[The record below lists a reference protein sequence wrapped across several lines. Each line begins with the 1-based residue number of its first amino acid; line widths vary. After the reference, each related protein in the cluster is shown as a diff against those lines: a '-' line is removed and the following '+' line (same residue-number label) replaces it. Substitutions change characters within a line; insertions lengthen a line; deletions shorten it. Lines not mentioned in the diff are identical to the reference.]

1 MAIHAG
7 PAESRD
13 NDYFGQG
20 MNRCA
25 RLLGIAYGG
34 QVLISAAAADMA
46 RGELPPQASLL
57 DLGQHRL
64 KDLAGAE
71 QVYQLVAPGLTARFP
86 TLRSLDAKV
95 HNLPRPVTS
104 FVPREGD
111 VAEVR
116 ARLAKY
122 RIVTLVG
129 SGGSGKTRL
138 AVEVGAALLEEYPD
152 GVWIAEL
159 APLEDPLLVA
169 ETVCSTIGVPV
180 QGSRSA
186 TDSAAGYLRQKKA
199 LLILDNCEHL
209 VEAAARL
216 AEELV
221 LGCPSLLLLAT
232 SREPLGIDGE
242 STYRVPSLSFPSRT
256 EGITAAEALGYGA
269 VRLFVERAT
278 ATVDGFSLS
287 DANAPAVANICKH
300 LDGIPM
306 AIELAVPQ
314 LRMMPAQGLASRLH
328 DRFLLLVRG
337 SRTALPRHQTL
348 RTLFDW
354 SYNLLTEG
362 EKTLLRRLSVFAGG
376 WTLDS
381 ARFVTTGGPVE
392 DGNVFDLLSCLA
404 DKSLVVPDFS
414 GGEPRYKFLETARQY
429 AFHKLQ
435 ESGERGRRRRLA
447 EYLIRFYAEAGTA
460 WPTCPTGTWL
470 AKYEPE
476 LDNLRAALDWAFGPE
491 GDPGLGV
498 ELVGHSVRIWDEL
511 SLLPERE
518 RWFATA
524 LEQMRED
531 APPATKARLWLG
543 RTSSSAHGDRTNFE
557 PARSAA
563 ELFRAVGDRHGLGE
577 ALAKAGAALETPTT
591 TDEALPLLQEALQV
605 LRPLGH
611 SKQLA
616 SCLRSMAVARYFVQD
631 FAAARPLIA
640 QSAAAAQAVGD
651 RRGLAAA
658 QVASAELEFAAGATD
673 KAIEQIRAM
682 IDSGHHNPRLLAL
695 GRGNLAAY
703 LLATDRIGEA
713 KLEALGGLREARAL
727 GWRAAVVRIV
737 EHLALVAA
745 LAGNVD
751 GAARLLGYTV
761 AFYAAGAGSRE
772 FTELA
777 TYDRLVAELGRAL
790 PEKRIAALTDEGGA
804 WSEDEAVDAAIRT

>member
-1 MAIHAG
+1 MPGSPAVLDTALVPRAGQALPSGVLAFLITDIEGSTQRWEAWPEAMRVAMARHDHLVREALLRASGHVFRTAGDAFYAAFVSPSDAIAAALAAQQALGGEDFSGVGGIKVRMAIHAG

-95 HNLPRPVTS
+95 NNLPRPVTS
-104 FVPREGD
+104 FVPREAD
-111 VAEVR
+111 VAEVK

-129 SGGSGKTRL
+129 SGGAGKTRL
-138 AVEVGAALLEEYPD
+138 AVEVGADAPG
-152 GVWIAEL
+152 GVSRRRLDRRAC
-159 APLEDPLLVA
+159 AA
-169 ETVCSTIGVPV
+169 R
-180 QGSRSA
+180 GSRGSSPRR
-186 TDSAAGYLRQKKA
+186 SAARSGCPCR
-199 LLILDNCEHL
+199 
-209 VEAAARL
+209 AAARRSTARSDICARRRRSSSSTIASTSSKPRRTL

-256 EGITAAEALGYGA
+256 EGITAAEAARLRRGPP
-269 VRLFVERAT
+269 VRRARHRRPST
-278 ATVDGFSLS
+278 ASRLT

-314 LRMMPAQGLASRLH
+314 LRMMPAQGLATPPARPLPPARQGKPHGPPAPPDAADAVRLELQPPH
-328 DRFLLLVRG
+328 RRREDAAAAAFRVRG
-337 SRTALPRHQTL
+337 
-348 RTLFDW
+348 
-354 SYNLLTEG
+354 
-362 EKTLLRRLSVFAGG
+362 RL
-376 WTLDS
+376 D
-381 ARFVTTGGPVE
+381 ARFGRASSPPAAPVE

-447 EYLIRFYAEAGTA
+447 EYLIRFYAEAGDGLADVRRPGRGLRSTSPSSTTCAPRSTGPSGPRATRGSGSSSSATA
-460 WPTCPTGTWL
+460 CASGTSF
-470 AKYEPE
+470 
-476 LDNLRAALDWAFGPE
+476 RC
-491 GDPGLGV
+491 
-498 ELVGHSVRIWDEL
+498 
-511 SLLPERE
+511 LPERE

-524 LEQMRED
+524 LERMRED

-591 TDEALPLLQEALQV
+591 TG
-605 LRPLGH
+605 R
-611 SKQLA
+611 
-616 SCLRSMAVARYFVQD
+616 
-631 FAAARPLIA
+631 
-640 QSAAAAQAVGD
+640 SAAAPARRRSRSCGRWGTASSS
-651 RRGLAAA
+651 RAACAPWRSPATSCRISRLRGL
-658 QVASAELEFAAGATD
+658 
-673 KAIEQIRAM
+673 
-682 IDSGHHNPRLLAL
+682 
-695 GRGNLAAY
+695 
-703 LLATDRIGEA
+703 
-713 KLEALGGLREARAL
+713 
-727 GWRAAVVRIV
+727 
-737 EHLALVAA
+737 
-745 LAGNVD
+745 
-751 GAARLLGYTV
+751 
-761 AFYAAGAGSRE
+761 
-772 FTELA
+772 
-777 TYDRLVAELGRAL
+777 
-790 PEKRIAALTDEGGA
+790 
-804 WSEDEAVDAAIRT
+804 

>member
-34 QVLISAAAADMA
+34 QVLISAAAADMTH
-46 RGELPPQASLL
+46 GELPPQASLL

-138 AVEVGAALLEEYPD
+138 AIEVGAALLEEYPD

-221 LGCPSLLLLAT
+221 LACPSLLLLAT

-300 LDGIPM
+300 LDGIST
-306 AIELAVPQ
+306 
-314 LRMMPAQGLASRLH
+314 ASRW
-328 DRFLLLVRG
+328 R
-337 SRTALPRHQTL
+337 SSLPFR
-348 RTLFDW
+348 
-354 SYNLLTEG
+354 
-362 EKTLLRRLSVFAGG
+362 
-376 WTLDS
+376 
-381 ARFVTTGGPVE
+381 
-392 DGNVFDLLSCLA
+392 SC
-404 DKSLVVPDFS
+404 
-414 GGEPRYKFLETARQY
+414 G
-429 AFHKLQ
+429 
-435 ESGERGRRRRLA
+435 
-447 EYLIRFYAEAGTA
+447 
-460 WPTCPTGTWL
+460 
-470 AKYEPE
+470 
-476 LDNLRAALDWAFGPE
+476 
-491 GDPGLGV
+491 
-498 ELVGHSVRIWDEL
+498 
-511 SLLPERE
+511 
-518 RWFATA
+518 
-524 LEQMRED
+524 
-531 APPATKARLWLG
+531 
-543 RTSSSAHGDRTNFE
+543 
-557 PARSAA
+557 
-563 ELFRAVGDRHGLGE
+563 
-577 ALAKAGAALETPTT
+577 
-591 TDEALPLLQEALQV
+591 
-605 LRPLGH
+605 
-611 SKQLA
+611 
-616 SCLRSMAVARYFVQD
+616 
-631 FAAARPLIA
+631 
-640 QSAAAAQAVGD
+640 
-651 RRGLAAA
+651 
-658 QVASAELEFAAGATD
+658 
-673 KAIEQIRAM
+673 
-682 IDSGHHNPRLLAL
+682 
-695 GRGNLAAY
+695 
-703 LLATDRIGEA
+703 
-713 KLEALGGLREARAL
+713 
-727 GWRAAVVRIV
+727 
-737 EHLALVAA
+737 
-745 LAGNVD
+745 
-751 GAARLLGYTV
+751 
-761 AFYAAGAGSRE
+761 
-772 FTELA
+772 
-777 TYDRLVAELGRAL
+777 
-790 PEKRIAALTDEGGA
+790 
-804 WSEDEAVDAAIRT
+804 

>member
-1 MAIHAG
+1 MLYPVERPGRGTGSRPSSTRLSRAVTSAVLRGRIGSSSNCSMRVGRERMPGSPAVLDTASAPRAGQALPSGVLAFLITDIEGSTQRWEAWPEAMRVAMARHDHLVREALLRAGGHVFRTAGDAFYAAFVSPSDAIAAALAAQQALGGEDFSDVGGIKVRMAIHAG

-20 MNRCA
+20 MNCCA

-34 QVLISAAAADMA
+34 QILISAAAADMTH
-46 RGELPPQASLL
+46 GELPPQASLL

-95 HNLPRPVTS
+95 HNLPRAVTS

-138 AVEVGAALLEEYPD
+138 AIEVGAALLEEYPD

-216 AEELV
+216 AEQLV
-221 LGCPSLLLLAT
+221 LACPSLLLLAT

-314 LRMMPAQGLASRLH
+314 LRMMPAQGLAACTIAS
-328 DRFLLLVRG
+328 
-337 SRTALPRHQTL
+337 
-348 RTLFDW
+348 
-354 SYNLLTEG
+354 
-362 EKTLLRRLSVFAGG
+362 
-376 WTLDS
+376 
-381 ARFVTTGGPVE
+381 
-392 DGNVFDLLSCLA
+392 SC
-404 DKSLVVPDFS
+404 S
-414 GGEPRYKFLETARQY
+414 
-429 AFHKLQ
+429 
-435 ESGERGRRRRLA
+435 SGE
-447 EYLIRFYAEAGTA
+447 
-460 WPTCPTGTWL
+460 
-470 AKYEPE
+470 
-476 LDNLRAALDWAFGPE
+476 
-491 GDPGLGV
+491 
-498 ELVGHSVRIWDEL
+498 
-511 SLLPERE
+511 
-518 RWFATA
+518 
-524 LEQMRED
+524 
-531 APPATKARLWLG
+531 
-543 RTSSSAHGDRTNFE
+543 
-557 PARSAA
+557 
-563 ELFRAVGDRHGLGE
+563 
-577 ALAKAGAALETPTT
+577 
-591 TDEALPLLQEALQV
+591 
-605 LRPLGH
+605 
-611 SKQLA
+611 
-616 SCLRSMAVARYFVQD
+616 
-631 FAAARPLIA
+631 AARPFHATRPCGRCSTRRCCGGFRFLPAAGRRSPPPGLLPAAPSRKATSSTCCPASWTNPSSSRTSREASRATNISRPSA
-640 QSAAAAQAVGD
+640 NTPSTSCGRAASADAAAVSPNTSFGTTPKRALPGRRPRP
-651 RRGLAAA
+651 RRGLRSTSPNSTTCAPRWIGR
-658 QVASAELEFAAGATD
+658 SAP
-673 KAIEQIRAM
+673 RAM
-682 IDSGHHNPRLLAL
+682 RSSA
-695 GRGNLAAY
+695 
-703 LLATDRIGEA
+703 
-713 KLEALGGLREARAL
+713 
-727 GWRAAVVRIV
+727 
-737 EHLALVAA
+737 
-745 LAGNVD
+745 
-751 GAARLLGYTV
+751 
-761 AFYAAGAGSRE
+761 S
-772 FTELA
+772 
-777 TYDRLVAELGRAL
+777 
-790 PEKRIAALTDEGGA
+790 
-804 WSEDEAVDAAIRT
+804 S